1 MSEVNRKQ
9 SAIVDSEKALLLRG
23 MEVARELG
31 ISRALAYRL
40 MQDGTLPV
48 VRIGRAV
55 RVPFEGL
62 RRWVSDNTAGG
73 HSVE

>member
-1 MSEVNRKQ
+1 MSNINDNRSEV
-9 SAIVDSEKALLLRG
+9 VDGEKALLLRG
-23 MEVARELG
+23 REVAHELG

-55 RVPFEGL
+55 RVPFHGL
-62 RRWVSDNTAGG
+62 KRWVDRNTHGV
-73 HSVE
+73 SS